1 MIFSKRFKNNPNRSM
16 NHTRIV
22 AIIPS
27 RLESSRLPRKALTD
41 ICGLPMIV
49 HVFKRCEFAKSLD
62 ELFVAT
68 DSDEICQIVEQHGG
82 KVLMTS
88 SHHKNGTER
97 IYEGLQKLKMTNVDH
112 IISLQG
118 DEPEINP
125 EDIKNLY
132 NNMIKNNS
140 DMGTLAAEIKE
151 DSMLYNKNI
160 VKVKTQEKLKN
171 NNFVLAIDFSRDN
184 FSKQSLNVYH
194 HIGIYCY
201 KTSTLKKFINLK
213 QTKNEIKSRL
223 EQLRAM
229 DNNINI
235 NVALAKSSPIGVDT
249 KEDYVAFKKIMEY
262 KS

>member
-1 MIFSKRFKNNPNRSM
+1 MS
-16 NHTRIV
+16 
-22 AIIPS
+22 AQ
-27 RLESSRLPRKALTD
+27 RLPGKPLLK
-41 ICGLPMIV
+41 INNLPIIS
-49 HVFKRCEFAKSLD
+49 HVFKRGQET
-62 ELFVAT
+62 EL
-68 DSDEICQIVEQHGG
+68 G
-82 KVLMTS
+82 KVVVCTEDEEILSAVEKNGCKAILTGK
-88 SHHKNGTER
+88 HHKNGTER

-160 VKVKTQEKLKN
+160 VKVKTQEKLNN
-171 NNFVLAIDFSRDN
+171 NNFVVALDFSRKDL
-184 FSKQSLNVYH
+184 SKESLNVYH

-201 KTSTLKKFINLK
+201 KVSILK
-213 QTKNEIKSRL
+213 QYVNLEHTKNEIENRL
-223 EQLRAM
+223 EQLRAI
-229 DNNINI
+229 DNNIII

-249 KEDYVAFKKIMEY
+249 QEDYLALKKIMEY